1 MNKILVS
8 DLFNDVIKSGKV
20 LIDEPMKKHT
30 SFKLGGPV
38 DILVVPDNLD
48 EILNVVKI
56 CQNENIDYRIMGNGS
71 NLLVK
76 DKGIRGVIIKI
87 ADNLKN
93 IDVKENRMIIEAG
106 ALLSTISKRA
116 LKHSLKGFEFA
127 GGIPGTIGGAVTM
140 NAGAYGG
147 EMKYVVDKVKCMTR
161 DGEVLNFSNNEMNF
175 GYRQSEVGRQD
186 LIVLEVELKLEKAN
200 YDDIKSK
207 MDELNM
213 KRTSKQPLNLPS
225 CGSTFKRPEGYYA
238 AKLIEDAGLKGKKHG
253 GAQVSDKHAGFI
265 VNIDNATCKDVLGLI
280 DIVKQT
286 VLKKSDIELETEV
299 KIIGE
304 D

>member
-1 MNKILVS
+1 MNKELLS
-8 DLFNDVIKSGKV
+8 NLFKDVIKQGEV

-38 DILVVPDNLD
+38 DILVIPQNLD
-48 EILNVVKI
+48 EILDVIKI
-56 CQNENIDYRIMGNGS
+56 CKSENIDYRIMGNGS

-87 ADNLKN
+87 ANNFKD
-93 IDVKENRMIIEAG
+93 IDVKEDRMIIQSG

-116 LKHSLKGFEFA
+116 LKNSLTGFEFA

-147 EMKYVVDKVKCMTR
+147 EMKHVVDRVKCINK
-161 DGEVLNFSNNEMNF
+161 DGEIINFSNSEMNF
-175 GYRQSEVGRQD
+175 GYRQSEVEKQN

-200 YDDIKSK
+200 YDDIKSN

-213 KRTSKQPLNLPS
+213 KRTSKQPLSLPS
-225 CGSTFKRPEGYYA
+225 GGSTFKRPEGYYA
-238 AKLIEDAGLKGKKHG
+238 AKLIEEAGLKGRRQG

-265 VNIDNATCKDVLGLI
+265 VNIDNATCKDVLDLI

-286 VLKKSDIELETEV
+286 VLEKSEIILETEV